1 MTLKRLGSEIITDQ
15 KATHSSDQTL
25 PTKNGALTPLSGE
38 QQQRALARLLQ
49 IADPAQAD
57 KSLVT
62 FLKSLPGLTISSVNQ
77 VRYPKDKDAQITLL
91 RFDVTVTDEA
101 SLDRALQAVQ
111 ASLTPLPKEDITKQ
125 LTMLATLVVKPSGET
140 AKDQA
145 IRIKSI
151 AAQLIKYPA
160 DIVLYA
166 VQKVGESCTFW
177 PAYAEFHKH
186 IEWRIQKRQK
196 LLDALTSKK
205 VARTAN
211 LQ

>member
-15 KATHSSDQTL
+15 KATHSSDQAL

-91 RFDVTVTDEA
+91 RFDVTVTDDA